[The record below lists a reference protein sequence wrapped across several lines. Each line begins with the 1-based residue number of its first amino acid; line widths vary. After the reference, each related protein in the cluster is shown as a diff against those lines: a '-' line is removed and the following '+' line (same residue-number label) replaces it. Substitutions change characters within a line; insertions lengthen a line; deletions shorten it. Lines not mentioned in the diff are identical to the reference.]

1 MEDVTHDSDSSTDDS
16 HRADDLMVEA
26 ERRVSMRSDV
36 IDHFQASLES
46 MVSQGCSVMRSLPG
60 HTHPAHCLTR

>member
-1 MEDVTHDSDSSTDDS
+1 MMVLGKRAARLWRRTAQQVIVEDVTHDSESSTDDS
-16 HRADDLMVEA
+16 HHADELIVEA

-46 MVSQGCSVMRSLPG
+46 MVS
-60 HTHPAHCLTR
+60 

>member
-1 MEDVTHDSDSSTDDS
+1 MSLSLNAACLGSRTAQQVVVEDVTHESDSSTDDS
-16 HRADDLMVEA
+16 HHADEYMVEA

-46 MVSQGCSVMRSLPG
+46 MVR
-60 HTHPAHCLTR
+60 